1 MRMWLNPSTTVG
13 QALQNRIEELKDES
27 ERECE

>member
-1 MRMWLNPSTTVG
+1 MKTWLNPFTTVG